1 MVPDQREFRTQ
12 VDQIIKKDM
21 VGRDLSLP
29 NDSFFS
35 QTEQLQSS
43 IWKASS
49 NRINLLNVK
58 IV

>member
-1 MVPDQREFRTQ
+1 MVPAQREFRTQ

-29 NDSFFS
+29 NDSLFS
-35 QTEQLQSS
+35 QTGQLQSS